1 MNTAKENVT
10 VLVPFKRGGNEEWL
24 KVALGSLPEGQR
36 YLLLEND
43 GELAEALNEGL
54 RQADT
59 EFVFRLDADDLLE
72 PGALDFLVS
81 LAWDADVTYPSFNFV
96 NADLSPMGEY
106 KAAPFC
112 ANRLLQSNYVPGTSL
127 FRPEKALEV
136 GGYRDMPV
144 GEDWDLWVRMAASG
158 ARFKGV
164 REAVYHYRK
173 HGAGRN
179 DVTPERYGEVKD
191 DLYQRVVGERPKLE
205 ASFYHQAT
213 FAQTYHRCLL
223 PARYLPGQAIDFPHA
238 EVLSEDSFCFPQ
250 HQGTAVYQF
259 PGDVARAVMMCEMRE
274 SGIRVLIEADDS
286 YFEAGP
292 YDNGWEENV
301 NSEGKPSRAWFRK
314 CLQEFSDGV
323 IVTTDHLAGRY
334 SNLNPNVFVC
344 PNQIDSADWP
354 EPEKPSDGTLRI
366 GWFASPSHARDAVL
380 IRPAL
385 EWASRQP
392 NVEVVLVGLDPGW
405 RFKRTQIPWSNDM
418 GVYRKLIQ
426 LLDIGLAPVVQTPW
440 AQCRSDLKALEYA
453 AAGVCSVL
461 SDAVPFKPYEGACFR
476 AKTAKDFT
484 NVVKHL
490 VGNPDEAAGVAQEA
504 RTHVLE
510 KRTMEQNVHLWRDAI
525 EAA

>member
-1 MNTAKENVT
+1 MHTARENVT
-10 VLVPFKRGGNEEWL
+10 VIIPFQRGSNEEWL
-24 KVALGSLPEGQR
+24 RVAVGSLPKDQR

-43 GELAEALNEGL
+43 GELADALNEGL

-59 EFVFRLDADDLLE
+59 EFVFRLDADDFIE

-81 LAWDADVTYPSFNFV
+81 LAWDADVTYPTFRFV
-96 NADLSPMGEY
+96 DQDLAQIGEY

-112 ANRLLQSNYVPGTSL
+112 PNRLLQSNYIPGTSL
-127 FRPEKALEV
+127 FRPEKALQV
-136 GGYRDMPV
+136 GGYREMPV
-144 GEDWDLWVRMAASG
+144 GEDWDLWVRMSRAG

-164 REAVYHYRK
+164 QEAVYDYRK
-173 HGAGRN
+173 HSAGRN
-179 DVTPERYGEVKD
+179 TVSAERFGEVKD
-191 DLYQRVVGERPKLE
+191 DLYQQVVGERPTLA

-213 FAQTYHRCLL
+213 LAQTYHRCLL
-223 PARYLPGQAIDFPHA
+223 PARFLPGQALDFPLA
-238 EVLSEDSFCFPQ
+238 ELLTEDSFAFPQ

-323 IVTTDHLAGRY
+323 VVTTDHLAQRY
-334 SNLNPNVFVC
+334 SKLNPNVFVC
-344 PNQIDSADWP
+344 PNQIDPADWP
-354 EPEKPSDGTLRI
+354 QPNKPDDGITRI
-366 GWFASPSHARDAVL
+366 GWFASPSHSRDATL

-392 NVEVVLVGLDPGW
+392 GVEVIIIGLDPGW
-405 RFKRTQIPWSNDM
+405 KFKRLQIPWSNDM
-418 GVYRKLIQ
+418 GVYRQ
-426 LLDIGLAPVVQTPW
+426 LVGMLDIGLAPVVETPW
-440 AQCRSDLKALEYA
+440 AKCRSDLKALEYA
-453 AAGVCSVL
+453 IAGVCPVL
-461 SDAVPFKPYEGACFR
+461 SDTVPYLPYEGACYR
-476 AKTAKDFT
+476 AKGAKDFT
-484 NVVKHL
+484 NIVKQL
-490 VGNPDEAAGVAQEA
+490 IANPSETSQMAIEA

-510 KRTMEQNVHLWRDAI
+510 KRTVEQNIHLWRQAI
-525 EAA
+525 E